1 MKNKFNNTL
10 GDALREY
17 WVNYV
22 GWGRAT
28 RSEYWWAVLF
38 YGVLVGNILSVVLP
52 ELYTLWVLITLVPS
66 FCVVARR
73 LHDTGRSMWNYCWVL
88 LPFVGWIIFLVFLC
102 QKGSVSK
109 NQYGPARLK
118 K

>member
-17 WVNYV
+17 WVNYI

-38 YGVLVGNILSVVLP
+38 YGILASNALSIVSLDLQLLWGLVI
-52 ELYTLWVLITLVPS
+52 LVPN
-66 FCVVARR
+66 FCLLARR

-88 LPFVGWIIFLVFLC
+88 LPFVGWIILLVFLC
-102 QKGSVSK
+102 QKGSISK